1 MKNILVTGAAGFIGY
16 HICKRLLKTNNH
28 LIGLDNLNNY
38 YDNSLK
44 YARLDELNNYSKRIN
59 LNWKFIEGDLIKEKQ
74 LDKIFREFKIDT
86 VINMAAQAG
95 VRYSI
100 KNPNAYLSSNLIGFT
115 NILEMCRKYHINNL
129 IYASSSSV
137 YGGNIKY
144 PYSEKDEVNHPI
156 SLYAATKKSNE
167 LMAHSY
173 SHLFGIPCTGL
184 RFFTVYGPW
193 GRPDM
198 APMIFTKAILEG
210 KPIKLFNSGNMY
222 RDFTFVEDISEIFED
237 LVAKPAV
244 KNNNFNKKLP
254 DPATSWCPHRIFN
267 IGNNKPILISNFIKI
282 LEKELGLKAI
292 LENHK
297 MQPGDI
303 KKTTAEI
310 SLIRDWVGYKP
321 KTALN
326 EGIKKF
332 IYWYK
337 EYYRF

>member
-16 HICKRLLKTNNH
+16 QICKKLLKTNNH
-28 LIGLDNLNNY
+28 IIGLDNLNSY
-38 YDNSLK
+38 YDISLK
-44 YARLDELNNYSKRIN
+44 NARLGKLEDYSKRN
-59 LNWKFIEGDLIKEKQ
+59 NSSWKFIKGDLIKEEQ
-74 LDKIFREFKIDT
+74 LDTIFKEFKIDT

-100 KNPNAYLSSNLIGFT
+100 ENPNSYLSSNLIGFA
-115 NILEMCRKYHINNL
+115 NILEMCRKYNINNL

-222 RDFTFVEDISEIFED
+222 RDFTFVEDISGIFEG
-237 LVAKPAV
+237 LIAKPATEN
-244 KNNNFNKKLP
+244 KNFNREFP
-254 DPATSWCPHRIFN
+254 DPSSSWCPHRIFN
-267 IGNNKPILISNFIKI
+267 VGNNQPILISKFIKI

-292 LENHK
+292 INNYE

-303 KKTTAEI
+303 QKTTAEI
-310 SLIRDWVGYKP
+310 GLISDWVGYKP
-321 KTALN
+321 KTSLN

-332 IYWYK
+332 INWYK
-337 EYYRF
+337 KYHGI

>member
-1 MKNILVTGAAGFIGY
+1 MGNILVTGAAGFIGFQ
-16 HICKRLLKTNNH
+16 ICKKLLQTNNH
-28 LIGLDNLNNY
+28 IIGLDNLNNY
-38 YDNSLK
+38 YDTSLK
-44 YARLDELNNYSKRIN
+44 YARLEKLKYHSKIN
-59 LNWKFIEGDLIKEKQ
+59 SNWDFIEGDLIKEEQ
-74 LDKIFREFKIDT
+74 LNKIFNEYKIDI

-100 KNPNAYLSSNLIGFT
+100 KNPSVYLNSNLIGFG
-115 NILEMCRKYHINNL
+115 NILEMCRKYKIKNL

-173 SHLFGIPCTGL
+173 SHLYGIPCTGL

-222 RDFTFVEDISEIFED
+222 RDFTFVEDISDIFEK
-237 LVAKPAV
+237 LIAKPATEN
-244 KNNNFNKKLP
+244 KYFNRNSP
-254 DPATSWCPHRIFN
+254 DPSSSWCPHRIFN
-267 IGNNKPILISNFIKI
+267 IGNNQPILISKFINI

-292 LENHK
+292 INNYE

-303 KKTTAEI
+303 EKTTAKI
-310 SLIRDWVGYKP
+310 GLIDDWVGFKP
-321 KTALN
+321 KTTLN

-332 IYWYK
+332 LYWYK
-337 EYYRF
+337 AYYGV